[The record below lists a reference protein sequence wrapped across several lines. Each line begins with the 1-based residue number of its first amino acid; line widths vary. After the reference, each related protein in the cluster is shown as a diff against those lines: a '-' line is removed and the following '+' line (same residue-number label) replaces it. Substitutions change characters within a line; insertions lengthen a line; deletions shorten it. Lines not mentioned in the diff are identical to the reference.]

1 LTPRQFDRAA
11 LLTGAA
17 AAILALTLPFWVETF
32 TLINLNVYVILSIL
46 ALSMAWVWGV
56 GGVLSF
62 GQSVFFGLGAYTYA
76 VGALNLGGSSSALL
90 LAAIVPAAAAGA
102 LGYFLFYGRISDV
115 YLAVITLTVS
125 LILFHLINTVAG
137 SGFAIASTALGG
149 YNGIPGIPA
158 LNAPWD
164 ASRQLSYEEAYVFS
178 VVTLLAIYA
187 LLRWLL
193 ASRFGQA
200 VVAIRENELR
210 AELLGYDS
218 RAYKLGVFVLGALI
232 AGLAGALYAA
242 WGSFIGPG
250 VFGISFAAQIIIWA
264 QVGGVAT
271 LAGPILGCLLIQ
283 ALTTWLGE
291 TRLASADLVLG
302 GVFVLS
308 VLLLPAGLL
317 PRLRSLLVRTGRG
330 DG

>member
-1 LTPRQFDRAA
+1 
-11 LLTGAA
+11 LLGAVGVVV
-17 AAILALTLPFWVETF
+17 ALTLPLWVETF

-76 VGALNLGGSSSALL
+76 VGALNLGGSTWALL
-90 LAAIVPAAAAGA
+90 LAALVPAAAAGA

-149 YNGIPGIPA
+149 YNGIPGVPA
-158 LNAPWD
+158 LNAPGD
-164 ASRQLSYEEAYVFS
+164 PSRQLTYGETYVVS
-178 VVTLLAIYA
+178 LVTLLAVYG
-187 LLRWLL
+187 LLRWLVV
-193 ASRFGQA
+193 SRFGQA

-218 RAYKLGVFVLGALI
+218 RAYKLGVFVLGALV
-232 AGLAGALYAA
+232 AGLAGAFYAA

-264 QVGGVAT
+264 QIGGVT
-271 LAGPILGCLLIQ
+271 ILAGPVLGCLIIQ
-283 ALTTWLGE
+283 ALTAWIGE
-291 TRLASADLVLG
+291 TRVASADLVLG
-302 GVFVLS
+302 GLFVLS
-308 VLLLPAGLL
+308 VLLLPSGLL
-317 PRLRSLLVRTGRG
+317 PRLRSLLVRTDEHGNG
-330 DG
+330 